1 MLATF
6 EVDLHRES
14 GGRFAYPSIGKEEA
28 PVASK
33 QRGWGVSGRQAAS
46 TALSAAAG
54 HGAPA
59 AVLRVCWRQRQ
70 VAVGSPSV
78 IDEEAPG

>member
-28 PVASK
+28 PVRIQAA
-33 QRGWGVSGRQAAS
+33 GVGGVSGRQAAS
-46 TALSAAAG
+46 TALSAAG
-54 HGAPA
+54 
-59 AVLRVCWRQRQ
+59 VRR
-70 VAVGSPSV
+70 
-78 IDEEAPG
+78 